1 LRLRGEASLWGRKEI
16 TALYDERFCR
26 MWELYLKASENSFRH
41 QGQMVFQMQLTK
53 TIDALPVTRE
63 YTAEWERRR
72 GADAVQAAE

>member
-1 LRLRGEASLWGRKEI
+1 
-16 TALYDERFCR
+16 

-41 QGQMVFQMQLTK
+41 RGQMVFQMQLTK

-63 YTAEWERRR
+63 YMAEWERRR